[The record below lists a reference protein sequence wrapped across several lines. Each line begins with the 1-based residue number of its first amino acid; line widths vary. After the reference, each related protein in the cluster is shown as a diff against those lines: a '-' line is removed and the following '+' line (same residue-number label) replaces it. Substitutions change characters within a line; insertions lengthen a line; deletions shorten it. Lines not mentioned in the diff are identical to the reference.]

1 MVEPLEPTLD
11 EGGETSCYA
20 HLLCLECGAVL
31 DGSEHH
37 SGCSSLQVSESPGEV
52 SS

>member
-1 MVEPLEPTLD
+1 MDESHGTEFD

-31 DGSEHH
+31 DGGDHRAGCRLDQ
-37 SGCSSLQVSESPGEV
+37 SGDAHVEDV
-52 SS
+52 T